1 MKYILLILAVIPPL
15 VLSDDLPQVDKVL
28 VNKSIHKMYLVKGEE
43 TLREYDISLG
53 GNPFGHKEK
62 EGDQRTPEGRYILDY
77 KKSDSAFYKAI
88 HISYPN
94 TQDKMAAQEK
104 GVDPGGAIMIHGQR
118 NGYGWV
124 SLLTQLFDWTHGCIA
139 VTNSEI
145 DEIWLAVNEG
155 TPIEIY
161 P

>member
-1 MKYILLILAVIPPL
+1 
-15 VLSDDLPQVDKVL
+15 
-28 VNKSIHKMYLVKGEE
+28 MYLIKNNI

-62 EGDQRTPEGRYILDY
+62 EGDQRTPEGQYILDY

-94 TQDKMAAQEK
+94 AQDKINAEK
-104 GVDPGGAIMIHGQR
+104 KNVDPGGAIMIHGQR
-118 NGYGWV
+118 NGYGWL
-124 SLLTQLFDWTHGCIA
+124 SPLTKFLDWTHGCIA

-145 DEIWLAVNEG
+145 DEIWLAVSED
-155 TPIEIY
+155 TPIEIL